1 MAAWRA
7 ILNRNNS
14 RGKAMKSIDKPIGN
28 RGFTLIEVLIAVFLL
43 AVAIM
48 GAASVTTSVIKGNVF
63 SQTLTTATTLARDK
77 MEDLKSTA
85 YGSLLT
91 GTDTK
96 SIDNL
101 NYTRVWN
108 VGSETNNRKTVDV
121 TVTWTWLNLSHSVTF
136 NTLRAKKN

>member
-1 MAAWRA
+1 
-7 ILNRNNS
+7 
-14 RGKAMKSIDKPIGN
+14 
-28 RGFTLIEVLIAVFLL
+28 LIAVFLL